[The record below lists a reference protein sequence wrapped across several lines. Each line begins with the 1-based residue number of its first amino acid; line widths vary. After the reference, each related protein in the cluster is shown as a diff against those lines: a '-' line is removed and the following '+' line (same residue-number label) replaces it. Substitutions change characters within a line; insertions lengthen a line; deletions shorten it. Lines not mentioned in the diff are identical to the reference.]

1 MSSRVTIG
9 FFCFFCADWEIKMAP
24 LRAEFCC
31 KLCGFEVLA
40 VEHFETARLWYAGSL
55 SQLEG

>member
-9 FFCFFCADWEIKMAP
+9 FFCADWEIKMAP

-40 VEHFETARLWYAGSL
+40 VEHFETAHLWYAGSL